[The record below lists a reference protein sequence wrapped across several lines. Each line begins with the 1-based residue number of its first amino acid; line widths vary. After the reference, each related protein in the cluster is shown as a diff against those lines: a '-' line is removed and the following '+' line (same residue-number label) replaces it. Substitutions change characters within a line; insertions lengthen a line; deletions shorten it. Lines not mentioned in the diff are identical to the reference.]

1 MKVQMLIASHK
12 QYKMP
17 NNDEIYDPIFVGA
30 ASKHNVPDGFQS
42 DDTGDNISSENSHFN
57 ELTATYWAW
66 KNSDA
71 DVIGLNHY
79 RRFFVSKKTL
89 KKDFSH
95 LLKKKEVLALLS
107 KGDVVLPIK
116 RRYYIETIESHY
128 VHSHDPEELIILK
141 RSFSK
146 FPEKYQDALN
156 TVLSRTSAHMFNMF
170 IMKRETFDDYCSW
183 LFSTLRI
190 IEKNL
195 NFDKLKGNEKR
206 ALGFLAELLMDVWV
220 IANNKTIVECPV
232 QFMESNHW
240 PKKIAIFLMNKFTG
254 TQSRFNTHMR

>member
-79 RRFFVSKKTL
+79 RRYFVSKKTL

-107 KGDVVLPIK
+107 KGML
-116 RRYYIETIESHY
+116 Y
-128 VHSHDPEELIILK
+128 
-141 RSFSK
+141 F
-146 FPEKYQDALN
+146 Q
-156 TVLSRTSAHMFNMF
+156 
-170 IMKRETFDDYCSW
+170 
-183 LFSTLRI
+183 
-190 IEKNL
+190 
-195 NFDKLKGNEKR
+195 
-206 ALGFLAELLMDVWV
+206 
-220 IANNKTIVECPV
+220 
-232 QFMESNHW
+232 
-240 PKKIAIFLMNKFTG
+240 
-254 TQSRFNTHMR
+254 

>member
-79 RRFFVSKKTL
+79 RRYFVSKKTL
-89 KKDFSH
+89 KKIPQSSAQ
-95 LLKKKEVLALLS
+95 E
-107 KGDVVLPIK
+107 
-116 RRYYIETIESHY
+116 
-128 VHSHDPEELIILK
+128 K
-141 RSFSK
+141 RSSGV
-146 FPEKYQDALN
+146 
-156 TVLSRTSAHMFNMF
+156 T
-170 IMKRETFDDYCSW
+170 
-183 LFSTLRI
+183 
-190 IEKNL
+190 
-195 NFDKLKGNEKR
+195 
-206 ALGFLAELLMDVWV
+206 
-220 IANNKTIVECPV
+220 
-232 QFMESNHW
+232 
-240 PKKIAIFLMNKFTG
+240 
-254 TQSRFNTHMR
+254 